1 VVEAEEE
8 EEEEEGEGVVVVVAG
23 LPFPSPS
30 PSPSPSLSASS
41 TPRQPYT
48 PQAAR
53 YTHPSL
59 CDVSDTRDVGAKAY
73 AQ

>member
-8 EEEEEGEGVVVVVAG
+8 EEEGVAVVAG
-23 LPFPSPS
+23 QPFPS

-53 YTHPSL
+53 CTHPSL

>member
-1 VVEAEEE
+1 MVEAEEE
-8 EEEEEGEGVVVVVAG
+8 EEEGVAVVAG
-23 LPFPSPS
+23 QPFPS

>member
-8 EEEEEGEGVVVVVAG
+8 EEEEEEEEGVAVVAG
-23 LPFPSPS
+23 QPFPS

>member
-1 VVEAEEE
+1 MVETEEEEE
-8 EEEEEGEGVVVVVAG
+8 EEEEEGVAVVAVVAG
-23 LPFPSPS
+23 QPFPSPS
-30 PSPSPSLSASS
+30 PSLPASS

>member
-1 VVEAEEE
+1 MAEAAEEE
-8 EEEEEGEGVVVVVAG
+8 EEEEEEGVAVVVAG
-23 LPFPSPS
+23 QPL

>member
-1 VVEAEEE
+1 MVEAEEE
-8 EEEEEGEGVVVVVAG
+8 EEEEEEEEGVAVVAG
-23 LPFPSPS
+23 QPFPS